1 MQMNEMKIFKKIF
14 LKYKV
19 MVIRAKISYM
29 AFKNGKTI
37 NELILSQIIKS
48 YKIMMKQNILKVNKE
63 FNESCFRIADKIT
76 NNSVAI
82 IKVLMAENLKSVI
95 DDFKAKNV
103 GKEIP

>member
-29 AFKNGKTI
+29 AFKKGKTI

-48 YKIMMKQNILKVNKE
+48 YKIMMKQNILKVN
-63 FNESCFRIADKIT
+63 
-76 NNSVAI
+76 
-82 IKVLMAENLKSVI
+82 
-95 DDFKAKNV
+95 
-103 GKEIP
+103 